1 MTHMSNRQHCR
12 LPVDIDGYAILPD
25 SGTVV
30 QCRVRDISLGGAYL
44 TVDRSRDPC
53 DLRVSQTL
61 ELHLWGIGR
70 LSAQVVYKGRDGV
83 GVRFRNDHRAQ
94 AALAERLG
102 DLMMRQLRVW
112 ERSKQEGAQTQAA
125 PPPQAQ
131 SGDGS
136 PDADEPREQAPG
148 LADEDRRAAPRRRL
162 FRRGK
167 IIFNDRNCTMACV
180 ILDISEGGACIE
192 PLDTAYLPEEFALK
206 VGNWLAQSCEVVW
219 RSGEILGVRFL
230 GLAGVSADRAQ
241 HGLALRQ

>member
-12 LPVDIDGYAILPD
+12 LAVDIDGYAILPD

-44 TVDRSRDPC
+44 TIDRRRDPC

-61 ELHLWGIGR
+61 DLHLWGIGR

-94 AALAERLG
+94 AALADRLG
-102 DLMMRQLRVW
+102 ELMTRQLRAW
-112 ERSKQEGAQTQAA
+112 ERSKQDGARAQAA

-136 PDADEPREQAPG
+136 PDAREPHGKAQG
-148 LADEDRRAAPRRRL
+148 LANEDRRSSPRRRL

-167 IIFNDRNCTMACV
+167 IIFHDRNCTMGCV
-180 ILDISEGGACIE
+180 ILDISEGGARIQ

-206 VGNWLAQSCEVVW
+206 VGDWLAQSCEVVW
-219 RSGEILGVRFL
+219 RSGEILGVKFL
-230 GLAGVSADRAQ
+230 GLAGVSVDRAQ
-241 HGLALRQ
+241 HNLALRQ